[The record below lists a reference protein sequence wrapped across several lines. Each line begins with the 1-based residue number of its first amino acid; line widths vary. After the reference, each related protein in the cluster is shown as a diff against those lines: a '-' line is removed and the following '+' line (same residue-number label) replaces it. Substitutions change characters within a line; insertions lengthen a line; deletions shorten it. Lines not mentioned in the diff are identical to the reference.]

1 MSLSELFDLS
11 GRIAVITGAGGGLGR
26 VLSEAM
32 AEAGADVVCA
42 DLDLEAANQTA
53 AAVLALGRRALPLRC
68 DVTKQRQVKAMVAE
82 TVAFGGRLDIL
93 FNNAGISHRPAP
105 LHKLR
110 SADWNRVLAVN
121 LNGVYH
127 CAREALKV
135 MVKQGSGK
143 LINIASIW
151 GMSGS
156 ARIKPLPAYTASKG
170 AVVNLTRE
178 LGLEYGP
185 LGINVNGICPGFF
198 VTGMGNGAFANPDF
212 VSAVSAVTALGRV
225 GQPRE
230 MKGAAIF
237 LASAASDY
245 MCGHM
250 LVIDGGALAH

>member
-1 MSLSELFDLS
+1 MSLTEIFDLT
-11 GRIAVITGAGGGLGR
+11 GKIAVVTGAGGGLGR
-26 VLSEAM
+26 ALSEAM

-42 DLDLEAANQTA
+42 DIDPA
-53 AAVLALGRRALPLRC
+53 AADQTGAAVVARGRRALPVCC
-68 DVTKQRQVKAMVAE
+68 DVTKETDVESMVAQ
-82 TVAFGGRLDIL
+82 TLAFGGRLDIL
-93 FNNAGISHRPAP
+93 FNNAGISHAP
-105 LHKLR
+105 TLLHNMA
-110 SADWNRVLAVN
+110 SADWSRVLAVN
-121 LNGVYH
+121 LNGVYY

-135 MVKQGSGK
+135 MVNQGSGK

-151 GMSGS
+151 GMAGS
-156 ARIKPLPAYTASKG
+156 ARIKPLPAYTATKG

-198 VTGMGNGAFANPDF
+198 ATGMGNGAFGNPDF

-225 GQPRE
+225 GQPSE
-230 MKGAAIF
+230 MKGAAVF

-250 LVIDGGALAH
+250 LVMDGGALAH